1 MTLARQIKFRNK
13 IPAARGMRRPV
24 LITTFSLWFSLAG
37 RNGFY
42 LFEEPQAK
50 NGFVARVATRRGL
63 FQWRHKGVYLR
74 PESLTERVEEV
85 LLLCGHFDL
94 ISGDLNLRYQAYESR
109 TA

>member
-1 MTLARQIKFRNK
+1 MKSGFGTKFLPLVSCGAPRVDNAQKPVVSLAEETGFASFRN
-13 IPAARGMRRPV
+13 RR
-24 LITTFSLWFSLAG
+24 
-37 RNGFY
+37 R
-42 LFEEPQAK
+42 K

-63 FQWRHKGVYLR
+63 FQGRHKGVYLR

-85 LLLCGHFDL
+85 LLLCGLFDL

>member
-1 MTLARQIKFRNK
+1 
-13 IPAARGMRRPV
+13 

-63 FQWRHKGVYLR
+63 SKDR
-74 PESLTERVEEV
+74 PEVTSLDGTKPGFDVSGETANRNPIDLPRTRRRASTGERWT
-85 LLLCGHFDL
+85 
-94 ISGDLNLRYQAYESR
+94 SR
-109 TA
+109 SIIYAGTDVQTSS

>member
-1 MTLARQIKFRNK
+1 M
-13 IPAARGMRRPV
+13 

-63 FQWRHKGVYLR
+63 SKDR
-74 PESLTERVEEV
+74 PEVTSLDGTKPGFDVSGETANRNPI
-85 LLLCGHFDL
+85 DL
-94 ISGDLNLRYQAYESR
+94 IDSNVFLFVVGEKSGLSVLTATNDQRREVRTIAY
-109 TA
+109 